1 MLGMDKY
8 LRNDGLALRVT
19 PVPYNN
25 NDPYLQGSVND
36 SILYDNLMNKFKW
49 GGLETGNIYIDPET
63 RRMLGYFRLTFNQ
76 LADTLYKQGKIDS
89 CVKVIDRMN
98 EVLPDIYSDMGY
110 VQRDMLMSE
119 LYFKCNAPEKGD
131 QMMTDIADYLEDQ
144 LDYYASLDPGRRQM
158 GFRMDLQNSITLL
171 FQLSETA
178 SQYERAEL
186 DRKSTR
192 LNSSH

>member
-1 MLGMDKY
+1 
-8 LRNDGLALRVT
+8 
-19 PVPYNN
+19 
-25 NDPYLQGSVND
+25 
-36 SILYDNLMNKFKW
+36 
-49 GGLETGNIYIDPET
+49 
-63 RRMLGYFRLTFNQ
+63 
-76 LADTLYKQGKIDS
+76 
-89 CVKVIDRMN
+89 MN

-158 GFRMDLQNSITLL
+158 GFRMDLQHSITLL
-171 FQLSETA
+171 FKLSETP

-186 DRKSTR
+186 KSEERRVGKEGVGTCSTR
-192 LNSSH
+192 W